1 MRRHLNKEGHG
12 GHTEHGENDFI
23 LGTFFTLIKICMGT
37 GALALPYA
45 FMSGGLVW
53 SALGIICMAWANYYA
68 IRRLL
73 ACKEL
78 LDSVAA
84 GADDVDPNDVYAF
97 IASKALGMPGKMVV
111 HFCMGVTFVGA
122 GISYLIAASDLLEQ
136 TPLSLLFHGQP
147 LLTRFMNTLL
157 CLVVVL
163 PLSCA
168 KSLAFLSY
176 SSVVGLVAL
185 LLSFAVIMGLGFQ
198 AAAAAAAS
206 TPATSNTTSSWD
218 RAFSTSPEGLSTFFG
233 VCAFSFGI
241 PPLVFPIQGSMARP
255 EFFKS
260 AVRLALVTVAL
271 LYIVVAET
279 IVHLYGDD
287 AKDIPP
293 NILAVLPE
301 SNLAT
306 LVRLLVA
313 VVCLMTYPLAIVPLS
328 ESVESFFTGPQPT
341 RMYRWESLNSES
353 NGMYVERARPT
364 MLPLSAGAAGAVT
377 EEKEKDRMDEERQ
390 GGGGRE
396 QQEQEGGEGEGV
408 EQGQVPLA
416 GSPRYQQRPSQAWS
430 WKRVLLRSGIVVFT
444 AICSAIVPC
453 FGVVVSFMGAF
464 SITILSFILPP
475 LFHLLIFN
483 ARLLKRQIFLDV
495 CMLVIGVVACIV
507 ATSLTAKSSLGPII
521 HAHRCPG

>member
-1 MRRHLNKEGHG
+1 MNKEGHG
-12 GHTEHGENDFI
+12 LAEHGESDFI

-45 FMSGGLVW
+45 FMSGGLAW
-53 SALGIICMAWANYYA
+53 SALGIVAMAWANYYA

-97 IASKALGMPGKMVV
+97 IASKALGRPGKIVV
-111 HFCMGVTFVGA
+111 HFCMGVTFIGCGV
-122 GISYLIAASDLLEQ
+122 SYLIAASDLLEQ

-198 AAAAAAAS
+198 AAAAAAA
-206 TPATSNTTSSWD
+206 TGADANTTTGTSSWD

-287 AKDIPP
+287 TKAIPP

-328 ESVESFFTGPQPT
+328 ESVEKYFQGPAPP
-341 RMYRWESLNSES
+341 RMYRWESLTSES
-353 NGMYVERARPT
+353 TGMYVERARPT
-364 MLPLSAGAAGAVT
+364 MLPLSAGAVT
-377 EEKEKDRMDEERQ
+377 EEKDGMGEERQ

-396 QQEQEGGEGEGV
+396 QVQEGEKDEN
-408 EQGQVPLA
+408 
-416 GSPRYQQRPSQAWS
+416 R
-430 WKRVLLRSGIVVFT
+430 
-444 AICSAIVPC
+444 
-453 FGVVVSFMGAF
+453 
-464 SITILSFILPP
+464 
-475 LFHLLIFN
+475 
-483 ARLLKRQIFLDV
+483 ARLLWLGAHSISNDHPKRGHCGESSCGQGLWCLQLF
-495 CMLVIGVVACIV
+495 VA
-507 ATSLTAKSSLGPII
+507 
-521 HAHRCPG
+521 R